1 MFIDDDE
8 FREVFRVT
16 GEEHLQQIEA
26 NLLHL
31 EKYPDDHATLE
42 NLLREIHSLKGDAN
56 MLGLKAIGT
65 LAHQFEDLLGTVKRG
80 EAPFSVDLS
89 DRLYQGLDAV
99 LQLLH
104 EAVTGTAADVN
115 LLQVMAYLMGAPKAS
130 ELAIAHDSHGNGT
143 EDVAEAET
151 LAAVEPVIIHDAN
164 GRTANGREA
173 NGHTD
178 VNSLDDRTT
187 LLPSVSPPL
196 HHSRPPQ
203 LSPSTYRINTIRVE
217 TAKLDTLMTQAG
229 ELTVTKTRINRR
241 LVDIQA
247 LLTVWEDWSRDTF
260 NHRTIFRSPERG
272 MVSQFTHAQND
283 SQRHQERL
291 EQVGQMLQQLQQA
304 AYEDSSRLESV
315 ATDLEKDIRAL
326 CLLPLSSLFNQ
337 FSRMVRD
344 LARQQGKAIE
354 LVIEGGDTRADKRI
368 LEEMKDPLMHLL
380 RNAIDH
386 GIESPTERERLG
398 KPRTATIILRG
409 YQTATNVVIEVADD
423 GCGLTL
429 ETLKQ
434 TALQRGVCRADDLAK
449 MNDRQIQALIFAPG
463 FSTRSFVTEVSGRGV
478 GLDVV
483 KTNVD
488 HLKGTIQVESSPNV
502 GSTFQIQLR
511 TTLAT
516 AHVLLVVVE
525 HITYAIPVEF
535 VETSLL
541 VRPDEIFAIEGR
553 NTILLDQQPISI
565 VKLAHLL
572 ELKQMPASLP
582 QSLLPITYPCIVLK
596 IGEERLGLLIDTLLD
611 EQDVVLKPQSKLLQ
625 RVRNVFGATILGT
638 GEVCMVLNPP
648 DLMKSVQ
655 KKAIVNLAQTPLQA
669 TNIKQVVLLVED
681 SIAIRT
687 QEKRILESAG
697 YEIIT
702 AVDGLDALN
711 KLPTRSFDAIVSD
724 VQMPN
729 LDGLTLTTK
738 VRQHKEYSELPIIL
752 VTSLASDEDKRRGA
766 EAGANAYIPKGS
778 FDQTLLIETLK
789 RLV

>member
-8 FREVFRVT
+8 LREVFRAT

-31 EKYPDDHATLE
+31 ERYPDDRATLE

-56 MLGLKAIGT
+56 MLGIKDVGT
-65 LAHQFEDLLGTVKRG
+65 LAHQFEDLLGAVKRG
-80 EAPFSVDLS
+80 ETTFSVELG

-99 LQLLH
+99 RQFVQ
-104 EAVTGTAADVN
+104 EAVTGTAAGVN
-115 LLQVMAYLMGAPKAS
+115 LLQVMAYLMGAPK
-130 ELAIAHDSHGNGT
+130 EQERAIVGSNGNGKT
-143 EDVAEAET
+143 VMEDAVEVLEA
-151 LAAVEPVIIHDAN
+151 AAVGI
-164 GRTANGREA
+164 TTSEA
-173 NGHTD
+173 NGHKDTG
-178 VNSLDDRTT
+178 VNPEDLATPSYPFASPLQTT
-187 LLPSVSPPL
+187 SIPHP
-196 HHSRPPQ
+196 
-203 LSPSTYRINTIRVE
+203 SPSTYRINTIRVE
-217 TAKLDTLMTQAG
+217 AAKLDTLMTQTG

-241 LVDIQA
+241 LVDIEA

-260 NHRTIFRSPERG
+260 NHRTAFRDLERSV
-272 MVSQFTHAQND
+272 VSGQFTQTR
-283 SQRHQERL
+283 SYYQRHQERL

-315 ATDLEKDIRAL
+315 ATDLEEDIRSL
-326 CLLPLSSLFNQ
+326 CLLPLSSLFQQ

-344 LARQQGKAIE
+344 LTRQQGKAIK

-386 GIESPTERERLG
+386 GIESPAEREHLG
-398 KPRTATIILRG
+398 KPRTATIYLRG
-409 YQTATNVVIEVADD
+409 YQTATNIVIEVADD
-423 GCGLTL
+423 GRGLRLDTI
-429 ETLKQ
+429 KQ
-434 TALQRGVCRADDLAK
+434 TALQRSICRAEDLAK
-449 MNDRQIQALIFAPG
+449 MSDHQVQALIFAPG
-463 FSTRSFVTEVSGRGV
+463 FSTRAFVTEVSGRGV

-488 HLKGTIQVESSPNV
+488 HLKGTIQVESSPNI

-516 AHVLLVVVE
+516 AHVLLVVVDA
-525 HITYAIPVEF
+525 ITYAIPVEF

-541 VRPDEIFAIEGR
+541 VQPDEIFAIKGR
-553 NTILLDQQPISI
+553 NAILLDQQPILI
-565 VKLAHLL
+565 VQLAHLL
-572 ELKQMPASLP
+572 ELKHSPVSSTQANLAT
-582 QSLLPITYPCIVLK
+582 LFPCIVLK
-596 IGEERLGLLIDTLLD
+596 IGEERLGLVIDALLD

-638 GEVCMVLNPP
+638 GEVCMVLNPQ

-655 KKAIVNLAQTPLQA
+655 KTAIVTLAQSSRQA
-669 TNIKQVVLLVED
+669 TKSKQMVLLVED

-711 KLPTRSFDAIVSD
+711 KLPTRPFDAIVSD

-729 LDGLTLTTK
+729 LDGLTLTAK
-738 VRQHKEYSELPIIL
+738 VRQNKEYNELPIIL

-778 FDQTLLIETLK
+778 FDQTVLIETLK

>member
-8 FREVFRVT
+8 LREVFQVT

-26 NLLHL
+26 NLLYL
-31 EKYPDDHATLE
+31 EKYPGDRATLE

-56 MLGLKAIGT
+56 MLGMKPIGT
-65 LAHQFEDLLGTVKRG
+65 LSHQFEDLLGTVKRG
-80 EAPFSVDLS
+80 ETPFSAELG
-89 DRLYQGLDAV
+89 DRLYQGLDAMR
-99 LQLLH
+99 QLMQ
-104 EAVTGTAADVN
+104 EAVTGKAAEVN
-115 LLQVMAYLMGAPKAS
+115 LLQVMAYLMGAPR
-130 ELAIAHDSHGNGT
+130 EPERAIVDETNGNSVT
-143 EDVAEAET
+143 DETINATMEA
-151 LAAVEPVIIHDAN
+151 LPDNVSINH
-164 GRTANGREA
+164 TANGHRNIGAQSLEA
-173 NGHTD
+173 MPYQ
-178 VNSLDDRTT
+178 S
-187 LLPSVSPPL
+187 PSFSPP
-196 HHSRPPQ
+196 RPLTPSH
-203 LSPSTYRINTIRVE
+203 LSTYRINTMRVE

-229 ELTVTKTRINRR
+229 ELTVTKTRINQR
-241 LVDIQA
+241 LVDIEA

-260 NHRTIFRSPERG
+260 NHRTTFQDVDRG
-272 MVSQFTHAQND
+272 AVNGHLTQARND
-283 SQRHQERL
+283 HQRNQVRL
-291 EQVGQMLQQLQQA
+291 EQFGQRLKQLRQA

-315 ATDLEKDIRAL
+315 ATDLEENIRAL
-326 CLLPLSSLFNQ
+326 CLLPLSSLFQQ

-344 LARQQGKAIE
+344 LARQQGKAID

-386 GIESPTERERLG
+386 GIEAPDERERLG
-398 KPRTATIILRG
+398 KSRTATIALRG
-409 YQTATNVVIEVADD
+409 YQNVTNVVIEVVDD
-423 GCGLTL
+423 GRGLMLDTI
-429 ETLKQ
+429 KQ
-434 TALQRGVCRADDLAK
+434 TALQRGICRASDLTK
-449 MNDRQIQALIFAPG
+449 MADREIQSLIFAPG
-463 FSTRSFVTEVSGRGV
+463 FSTRSLITEVSGRGV

-488 HLKGTIQVESSPNV
+488 RLKGTIQVESTPYV

-516 AHVLLVVVE
+516 AHVLLVMVD
-525 HITYAIPVEF
+525 HLTYAIPVEF

-541 VRPDEIFAIEGR
+541 VCPDEIFAIEGR
-553 NTILLDQQPISI
+553 NAILLDQQPISI

-572 ELKQMPASLP
+572 ELKKSPASPP
-582 QSLLPITYPCIVLK
+582 QSSATTSLPCLVLK
-596 IGEERLGLLIDTLLD
+596 SGEERLGLLIDALLD

-638 GEVCMVLNPP
+638 GEVCIVLNPP
-648 DLMKSVQ
+648 DLIKSVQ
-655 KKAIVNLAQTPLQA
+655 KTAIAHLAQAHLQ
-669 TNIKQVVLLVED
+669 TTKTKQVVLLVED

-729 LDGLTLTTK
+729 LDGLTLTAK

-789 RLV
+789 RLA

>member
-8 FREVFRVT
+8 LREVFKVT

-31 EKYPDDHATLE
+31 EKYPDDSATLE

-56 MLGLKAIGT
+56 MLGIKEVGT

-80 EAPFSVDLS
+80 DTPFSAELS
-89 DRLYQGLDAV
+89 DRLCHGLDAIR
-99 LQLLH
+99 QLVQ
-104 EAVTGTAADVN
+104 EAVTGTAAGVN
-115 LLQVMAYLMGAPKAS
+115 LLSVMAYLMGAPKEQEQAIENGS
-130 ELAIAHDSHGNGT
+130 NGKNAEEPTGAIELETAVDAATINGSNGHR
-143 EDVAEAET
+143 DT
-151 LAAVEPVIIHDAN
+151 LAQN
-164 GRTANGREA
+164 LEA
-173 NGHTD
+173 IPYQF
-178 VNSLDDRTT
+178 SSPAYAPA
-187 LLPSVSPPL
+187 LPQPHLP
-196 HHSRPPQ
+196 
-203 LSPSTYRINTIRVE
+203 TYRIDTIRVE

-241 LVDIQA
+241 LVDIEA
-247 LLTVWEDWSRDTF
+247 LLSVWEDWSRDTF
-260 NHRTIFRSPERG
+260 NHRTAFRDLERG
-272 MVSQFTHAQND
+272 AGSRQFTQTQ
-283 SQRHQERL
+283 SYYQRHQQRL
-291 EQVGQMLQQLQQA
+291 EQVGQMLKQLQQA
-304 AYEDSSRLESV
+304 SYEDSSRLESV
-315 ATDLEKDIRAL
+315 ATDLEEDIRSL
-326 CLLPLSSLFNQ
+326 CLLPLSSLFQQ

-386 GIESPTERERLG
+386 GIESPAEREHLG
-398 KPRTATIILRG
+398 KPRTATIALRG
-409 YQTATNVVIEVADD
+409 YQTATNIVIEVADD
-423 GCGLTL
+423 GRGLMLDTI
-429 ETLKQ
+429 KH
-434 TALQRGVCRADDLAK
+434 TALQRGICRAEDLAK
-449 MNDRQIQALIFAPG
+449 MSDRQIQALIFAPG
-463 FSTRSFVTEVSGRGV
+463 FSTRSLITEVSGRGV

-488 HLKGTIQVESSPNV
+488 RLKGTIQVESNHNI

-516 AHVLLVVVE
+516 AHVLLVVVDG
-525 HITYAIPVEF
+525 ITYAIPVEF

-541 VRPDEIFAIEGR
+541 VQPDEIFTIEGR
-553 NTILLDQQPISI
+553 NAIRLDQQPVSI

-572 ELKQMPASLP
+572 ELKHFSSTPP
-582 QSLLPITYPCIVLK
+582 QSTPAHSFPCIILK
-596 IGEERLGLLIDTLLD
+596 IGEERLGLLIDALLD

-638 GEVCMVLNPP
+638 GEVCMVLNPQ
-648 DLMKSVQ
+648 DLIKSVQ
-655 KKAIVNLAQTPLQA
+655 KSTSVAPAHSAVPT
-669 TNIKQVVLLVED
+669 TTIKQVVLLVED

-697 YEIIT
+697 YEIVT
-702 AVDGLDALN
+702 AVDGLDALS
-711 KLPTRSFDAIVSD
+711 KLPTRTFDAIVSD

-729 LDGLTLTTK
+729 LDGLALTTK
-738 VRQHKEYSELPIIL
+738 VRQHREYSELPIIL

-778 FDQTLLIETLK
+778 FDQTVLIETLK

>member
-8 FREVFRVT
+8 LREVFKVT

-31 EKYPDDHATLE
+31 EKYPDDSATLE

-56 MLGLKAIGT
+56 MLGLKEIGT
-65 LAHQFEDLLGTVKRG
+65 LTHQFEDLLGTVKRG
-80 EAPFSVDLS
+80 ETPFSAVLG
-89 DRLYQGLDAV
+89 DRLYQGLDAICQFV
-99 LQLLH
+99 Q
-104 EAVTGTAADVN
+104 EAITGTAAGVN
-115 LLQVMAYLMGAPKAS
+115 LLQTMAYLMGAPR
-130 ELAIAHDSHGNGT
+130 EDERAIVEDSNGNGKTLLVEAVET
-143 EDVAEAET
+143 E
-151 LAAVEPVIIHDAN
+151 AAVEA
-164 GRTANGREA
+164 TAASEA
-173 NGHTD
+173 NEPRDTS
-178 VNSLDDRTT
+178 VNPGDLATPFQPFSAVL
-187 LLPSVSPPL
+187 
-196 HHSRPPQ
+196 RPPSP
-203 LSPSTYRINTIRVE
+203 SPSTYRINTIRVE
-217 TAKLDTLMTQAG
+217 TTKLDTLMTQAG

-241 LVDIQA
+241 LVDIEE

-260 NHRTIFRSPERG
+260 NHRTAFRDLERNA
-272 MVSQFTHAQND
+272 VSGQFTQTR
-283 SQRHQERL
+283 SYYQRHQERL
-291 EQVGQMLQQLQQA
+291 EQVGQMLKQLQQA
-304 AYEDSSRLESV
+304 SYEDSSRLESV
-315 ATDLEKDIRAL
+315 ATDLEGNIRSL
-326 CLLPLSSLFNQ
+326 CLLPLSSLFQQ

-354 LVIEGGDTRADKRI
+354 LVIEGGDTRADKHI

-386 GIESPTERERLG
+386 GIESPAEREHLG
-398 KPRTATIILRG
+398 KPRTATIALRG
-409 YQTATNVVIEVADD
+409 YQTATNIVIEVADD
-423 GCGLTL
+423 GRGLMLDTI
-429 ETLKQ
+429 KH
-434 TALQRGVCRADDLAK
+434 TALQRGICRAEDLAK
-449 MNDRQIQALIFAPG
+449 MSDRQIQALIFAPG
-463 FSTRSFVTEVSGRGV
+463 FSTRSLITEVSGRGV

-488 HLKGTIQVESSPNV
+488 RLKGTIQVESKHHT

-516 AHVLLVVVE
+516 AHVLLVVVDG
-525 HITYAIPVEF
+525 ITYAIPVEF

-541 VRPDEIFAIEGR
+541 VQPDEIFAIEGR
-553 NTILLDQQPISI
+553 NAILLDQQPVSI

-572 ELKQMPASLP
+572 ELKHSPSTPPQPTPAHSLP
-582 QSLLPITYPCIVLK
+582 CIILK
-596 IGEERLGLLIDTLLD
+596 IGEERLGLLIDALLD

-638 GEVCMVLNPP
+638 GEVCMVLNPQ
-648 DLMKSVQ
+648 DLIKSVQ
-655 KKAIVNLAQTPLQA
+655 KSAIVTLAHSAVQT
-669 TNIKQVVLLVED
+669 TTSKQVVLLVED

-697 YEIIT
+697 YEIVT

-711 KLPTRSFDAIVSD
+711 KLPTRTFDAIVSD

-729 LDGLTLTTK
+729 LDGLTLTAK
-738 VRQHKEYSELPIIL
+738 IRQHKAYSELPIIL

-778 FDQTLLIETLK
+778 FDQTVLIETLK